1 MQHTPD
7 PALDHP
13 RSRTAFRGVRRLV
26 SGYLGLSVLTLVA
39 IVLLRGDA
47 AAVNDAVW
55 IRGTLVVVS
64 AVVMFVCAVRA
75 ARGSRPA
82 YRRMRIISAAMVL
95 VIAVIIVLPGP
106 FPLWLKIEQ
115 GVCGLVLTGVVAILN
130 GRHLRTLFADR

>member
-1 MQHTPD
+1 MQHTPG
-7 PALDHP
+7 LDHP
-13 RSRTAFRGVRRLV
+13 RSRTALRSVQRLV
-26 SGYLGLSVLTLVA
+26 SGYFGLSVLTLVA

-82 YRRMRIISAAMVL
+82 YRRMRIISTVMVL
-95 VIAVIIVLPGP
+95 VIAVIIALPGT
-106 FPLWLKIEQ
+106 FPLWMKIEQ
-115 GVCGLVLTGVVAILN
+115 GVCGLFLTGVVAILN

>member
-82 YRRMRIISAAMVL
+82 YHRMRIISAAMVL